1 MTIYK
6 DECLPFE
13 SEDVLVFNDN
23 STIIDKVRF
32 RISDF
37 MHRSKSELK
46 FDEAELEH
54 LRMLDD
60 DIII

>member
-23 STIIDKVRF
+23 PTIID
-32 RISDF
+32 
-37 MHRSKSELK
+37 SELK
-46 FDEAELEH
+46 FDDEH
-54 LRMLDD
+54 LRMLDE